1 MEGIPPSMPNPDPDP
16 DPDPDPNPNPDPDPN
31 PNPNQAA
38 ALLESQA
45 GLSLP
50 ARPMLATSF
59 CFLREAHAD
68 YGWWRY
74 HWARALVGGP
84 SHYRRGPLLETT
96 FKTFAWLAT
105 RQVYEAMKI
114 DALTGER

>member
-1 MEGIPPSMPNPDPDP
+1 M
-16 DPDPDPNPNPDPDPN
+16 
-31 PNPNQAA
+31 AA